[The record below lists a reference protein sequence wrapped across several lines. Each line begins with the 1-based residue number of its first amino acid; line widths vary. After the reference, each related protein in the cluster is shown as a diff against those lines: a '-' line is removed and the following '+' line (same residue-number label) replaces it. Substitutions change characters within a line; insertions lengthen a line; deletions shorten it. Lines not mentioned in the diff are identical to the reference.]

1 MRTTKEK
8 LILAKDD
15 YEIIMAHL
23 RQGLSKSTYEPQN
36 ADALKQEMKK
46 AKVVANEKVP
56 DNIVKLNSIVR
67 IRETGSEKT
76 RELQLVT
83 PDKADIKENKI
94 SILSPIGTAL
104 IGFGEGKEIEWNVP
118 GGKKTFQILEVT
130 NLVKK
135 TAV

>member
-8 LILAKDD
+8 LILGKED
-15 YEIIMAHL
+15 YDIIMAHL

-104 IGFGEGKEIEWNVP
+104 IGFSEGKEIEWNVP
-118 GGKKTFQILEVT
+118 GGKKTFQILEVN